1 MRNKL
6 KRSKNVKDTGN
17 QSKAQT
23 SEVIVLSE
31 STCSD
36 GETSPNAEDK
46 RVSNAAAGF
55 SERQFKPLQ
64 EEREALSAKG
74 AKIAPIF
81 LRKRQQTKS
90 KRSSDGEKTQKSVL
104 PPQSDDLQVSHLT
117 GRDDSVLSS
126 WRGQL
131 LPSALHSCLEEIQT
145 SNPAFPVKAVFR
157 TLQKKAS
164 EGLQECGSTG
174 CSSCPSSAQSCLKE
188 KRRRETETSERTPK
202 RLRSNFA
209 AEDAA
214 GISRCRLSAQEVQEN
229 KVPAV
234 QKQPRSSR
242 LSRTHKLKQQTGRT
256 EANLV
261 TNCEPNS
268 GWTNHT
274 GSDTQSL
281 KSYEMLQGDSC
292 FEDVLWTDK
301 YSPQDSS
308 EVIGNSASVKR
319 LHSWLKKWKL
329 RADRDERR
337 KVEERR
343 REENSNDSWDCG
355 DFQGEAGS
363 EEPLCNTMLIT
374 GPSGVGKTASV
385 YACAQE
391 LGFKVFEVNCSSQRS
406 GRHVLSQLQEATQ
419 SHLVEMSGT
428 DPLKPAYFNNYSTS
442 SSTNKPETLPGKPA
456 LHKNLTSTR
465 KKKAAQNLASYRC
478 KVKAKPA
485 TVTLVHYFKMKTKA
499 NRLHLGGLSPS
510 EKPDSKKVG
519 DSSSGCDQTAPQN
532 KKTATSLILFEEVDV
547 IFDDDVGFL
556 AAIKAFMT
564 TTKRPVILT
573 TNDPTFKERFD
584 CSLEE
589 IIFKPPSAV
598 NVCTYLQLVC
608 LVEKVRLDLD
618 DVSSLL
624 RLSCGDVR
632 RCLLQLQFWV
642 YSGGRRTS
650 RSGSFPKE
658 PLCIQYSNATEEGNR
673 LDSQL
678 PPCKTGCSA
687 NMLGLYP
694 ATPNYLLNL
703 LKGPSWSKAAMNK
716 LLNVLAESWRRAVP
730 LLYSNLELLLSI
742 GGKGTL
748 VHNMDEVILSG
759 LQSEPAPSN
768 SNVCFQKQNQ
778 NVSPNVSVT
787 SSKPVR
793 NISRL
798 SRRKCISSS
807 SDPSS
812 HKPQIT
818 SSLNETPPSSPSSS
832 DKTEQKVT
840 SGCLEALTDFFDL
853 MSYLDATLPAAEM
866 LVSGSCTP
874 EAFIW
879 TGAELKDGLL
889 DEMSEE
895 EGWSWSQERLLDI
908 QAAVE
913 GLGCRRYW
921 WRMSEVWTGAQKDRQ
936 KLEDKKW
943 GRLVESLAFTSSS
956 QRRSFSFSFPSLCAS
971 SVSQRRYRLSRM
983 VLSSKSFSL
992 LGNRQAVSVDYMP
1005 ALRSICRSHRTRQQ
1019 QGETVRCLN
1028 YLSSTHLGL
1037 SNSAMQ
1043 LLAEDFTS
1051 LTHFTPTSIY
1061 LN

>member
-81 LRKRQQTKS
+81 LRKRQQSKS

-145 SNPAFPVKAVFR
+145 SNPAFPVQAVFR

-164 EGLQECGSTG
+164 EGLQDST
-174 CSSCPSSAQSCLKE
+174 QSCLKE

-202 RLRSNFA
+202 RPRSNFA

-214 GISRCRLSAQEVQEN
+214 GISRCRLSAQE
-229 KVPAV
+229 
-234 QKQPRSSR
+234 S
-242 LSRTHKLKQQTGRT
+242 LSHALFFYLSQ
-256 EANLV
+256 
-261 TNCEPNS
+261 
-268 GWTNHT
+268 H
-274 GSDTQSL
+274 
-281 KSYEMLQGDSC
+281 LQLLSFRKKTFSTLFCPDSC

-308 EVIGNSASVKR
+308 EVIGNSAPVKR

-337 KVEERR
+337 K
-343 REENSNDSWDCG
+343 SSCSDSWDCG

-385 YACAQE
+385 YACTQE

-419 SHLVEMSGT
+419 SHLVMIAVIGEIIYSMIT
-428 DPLKPAYFNNYSTS
+428 YLPLR
-442 SSTNKPETLPGKPA
+442 KPA

-485 TVTLVHYFKMKTKA
+485 TVTLVHYFQMKTKA

-598 NVCTYLQLVC
+598 SQSYLLVC

-650 RSGSFPKE
+650 
-658 PLCIQYSNATEEGNR
+658 Q
-673 LDSQL
+673 
-678 PPCKTGCSA
+678 
-687 NMLGLYP
+687 M
-694 ATPNYLLNL
+694 
-703 LKGPSWSKAAMNK
+703 AMNK

-742 GGKGTL
+742 GAKGTL

-759 LQSEPAPSN
+759 LQSE
-768 SNVCFQKQNQ
+768 
-778 NVSPNVSVT
+778 
-787 SSKPVR
+787 
-793 NISRL
+793 L

-921 WRMSEVWTGAQKDRQ
+921 WRMSEVWTGAQNDRQ
-936 KLEDKKW
+936 KLEDKNSS
-943 GRLVESLAFTSSS
+943 ESTVPLHSLHKFI
-956 QRRSFSFSFPSLCAS
+956 QFKQKHKNVCLSLCYTCACPS

>member
-6 KRSKNVKDTGN
+6 KRSKAVKDTGS

-23 SEVIVLSE
+23 SEVIILSD
-31 STCSD
+31 SSCSD
-36 GETSPNAEDK
+36 GETSRTVGGK
-46 RVSNAAAGF
+46 HFSNTAAGF
-55 SERQFKPLQ
+55 SERQFKQLQ
-64 EEREALSAKG
+64 EENNALSAKDT
-74 AKIAPIF
+74 KIAPIF
-81 LRKRQQTKS
+81 LRTRQQSKS

-117 GRDDSVLSS
+117 GKDDSVLPSCR
-126 WRGQL
+126 RGQL

-145 SNPAFPVKAVFR
+145 SNPAFPVQAVFR

-164 EGLQECGSTG
+164 EGLQECESTG
-174 CSSCPSSAQSCLKE
+174 CSSHPGSLLSFEKE
-188 KRRRETETSERTPK
+188 KRRRENEISERTPK

-214 GISRCRLSAQEVQEN
+214 GISRYHLSVQEVQGSR
-229 KVPAV
+229 VPAV

-261 TNCEPNS
+261 TSCEPIS
-268 GWTNHT
+268 GWRNRTE
-274 GSDTQSL
+274 SDTQSL
-281 KSYEMLQGDSC
+281 KNCETLQGDSC
-292 FEDVLWTDK
+292 FENVLWTDK

-319 LHSWLKKWKL
+319 LNSWLKKWKL
-329 RADRDERR
+329 RADRDESR

-428 DPLKPAYFNNYSTS
+428 DSLKPAYFNNYCTN
-442 SSTNKPETLPGKPA
+442 SSTNKPETLPGKSA
-456 LHKNLTSTR
+456 LHRNLTSTR
-465 KKKAAQNLASYRC
+465 KKKAARILASSCR

-499 NRLHLGGLSPS
+499 DRLHFDGLSPC
-510 EKPDSKKVG
+510 EKTDSKKLD
-519 DSSSGCDQTAPQN
+519 DSSPGCDQTAPQN

-589 IIFKPPSAV
+589 IIFKTPSAV
-598 NVCTYLQLVC
+598 NVCSYLQLVC

-618 DVSSLL
+618 DVRGLL
-624 RLSCGDVR
+624 RLSRGDVR

-642 YSGGRRTS
+642 YSGGRRTCQ
-650 RSGSFPKE
+650 SGSFPKG

-687 NMLGLYP
+687 NMLGLHP
-694 ATPNYLLNL
+694 VTPNYLVNL
-703 LKGPSWSKAAMNK
+703 LKGPSWSEVDMNK
-716 LLNVLAESWRRAVP
+716 LLNVLTESWRRAVP

-742 GGKGTL
+742 GAKGTL
-748 VHNMDEVILSG
+748 VHNMDKGILSG
-759 LQSEPAPSN
+759 LQNESPPSN
-768 SNVCFQKQNQ
+768 SDLYFQKQNQ
-778 NVSPNVSVT
+778 NVRPNVSVS

-793 NISRL
+793 NVSRL

-812 HKPQIT
+812 HKPHIT
-818 SSLNETPPSSPSSS
+818 SLNETPPSSPSSS

-866 LVSGSCTP
+866 LLSGSCTP
-874 EAFIW
+874 EAFVW

-908 QAAVE
+908 RAAVE
-913 GLGCRRYW
+913 GLGCHRYW
-921 WRMSEVWTGAQKDRQ
+921 WRVSEVWTGAQKYRQ

-943 GRLVESLAFTSSS
+943 GRLVESQALTASS
-956 QRRSFSFSFPSLCAS
+956 QRQSLSFGFPSLCAS
-971 SVSQRRYRLSRM
+971 SVSQRRYRLSRT

-1005 ALRSICRSHRTRQQ
+1005 ALRSICRSHRAQQQ

-1028 YLSSTHLGL
+1028 DLSSTHLGL
-1037 SNSAMQ
+1037 SNSTMQ

-1061 LN
+1061 SN

>member
-1 MRNKL
+1 MNIFGL
-6 KRSKNVKDTGN
+6 KENSV
-17 QSKAQT
+17 AQ
-23 SEVIVLSE
+23 IDVL
-31 STCSD
+31 T
-36 GETSPNAEDK
+36 K
-46 RVSNAAAGF
+46 RF
-55 SERQFKPLQ
+55 SERQFKQLQ
-64 EEREALSAKG
+64 EENNALSAKDT
-74 AKIAPIF
+74 KIAPIF
-81 LRKRQQTKS
+81 LRTRQQSKS

-117 GRDDSVLSS
+117 GKDDSVLPSC
-126 WRGQL
+126 RKGQL

-145 SNPAFPVKAVFR
+145 SNPAFPVQAVFR

-164 EGLQECGSTG
+164 EGLQECESTG
-174 CSSCPSSAQSCLKE
+174 
-188 KRRRETETSERTPK
+188 ETE
-202 RLRSNFA
+202 LQF
-209 AEDAA
+209 
-214 GISRCRLSAQEVQEN
+214 
-229 KVPAV
+229 
-234 QKQPRSSR
+234 
-242 LSRTHKLKQQTGRT
+242 
-256 EANLV
+256 V
-261 TNCEPNS
+261 TN
-268 GWTNHT
+268 
-274 GSDTQSL
+274 
-281 KSYEMLQGDSC
+281 SC
-292 FEDVLWTDK
+292 FENVLWTDK

-319 LHSWLKKWKL
+319 LNSWLKKWKL
-329 RADRDERR
+329 RADRDESR

-343 REENSNDSWDCG
+343 REENNSWDCG

-419 SHLVEMSGT
+419 SHLVEINHT
-428 DPLKPAYFNNYSTS
+428 Q
-442 SSTNKPETLPGKPA
+442 
-456 LHKNLTSTR
+456 NLTSTR
-465 KKKAAQNLASYRC
+465 KKKAARILASSCR

-499 NRLHLGGLSPS
+499 DRLHFDGLSPC
-510 EKPDSKKVG
+510 EKTDSKKLD
-519 DSSSGCDQTAPQN
+519 DSSPGCDQTAPQN

-589 IIFKPPSAV
+589 IIFKTPSAV
-598 NVCTYLQLVC
+598 NVCSYLQLVC

-618 DVSSLL
+618 DVRGLL
-624 RLSCGDVR
+624 RLSRGDVR

-642 YSGGRRTS
+642 YSGGRRTYS
-650 RSGSFPKE
+650 QWF
-658 PLCIQYSNATEEGNR
+658 LCLILQ
-673 LDSQL
+673 
-678 PPCKTGCSA
+678 
-687 NMLGLYP
+687 
-694 ATPNYLLNL
+694 
-703 LKGPSWSKAAMNK
+703 GPSWSEVDMNK
-716 LLNVLAESWRRAVP
+716 LLNVLTESWRRAVP

-742 GGKGTL
+742 GAKGTL
-748 VHNMDEVILSG
+748 VHNMDKGILSG
-759 LQSEPAPSN
+759 LQNE
-768 SNVCFQKQNQ
+768 SNV
-778 NVSPNVSVT
+778 
-787 SSKPVR
+787 
-793 NISRL
+793 SRL

-812 HKPQIT
+812 HKPHIT
-818 SSLNETPPSSPSSS
+818 SLNETPPSSPSSS

-866 LVSGSCTP
+866 LLSGSCTP
-874 EAFIW
+874 EAFVW

-908 QAAVE
+908 RAAVE
-913 GLGCRRYW
+913 GLGCHRYW
-921 WRMSEVWTGAQKDRQ
+921 WRVSEVWTGAQKYRQ

-943 GRLVESLAFTSSS
+943 GRLVESQHQNVCL
-956 QRRSFSFSFPSLCAS
+956 SLCSTCACPS
-971 SVSQRRYRLSRM
+971 SVSQRRYRLSRT

-1005 ALRSICRSHRTRQQ
+1005 ALRSICRSHRAQF
-1019 QGETVRCLN
+1019 VSHIRCLN

-1037 SNSAMQ
+1037 SNSTMQ

-1061 LN
+1061 SN

>member
-157 TLQKKAS
+157 TLQKKAR
-164 EGLQECGSTG
+164 

-281 KSYEMLQGDSC
+281 KNSC

-337 KVEERR
+337 K
-343 REENSNDSWDCG
+343 SSCSDSWDCG

-598 NVCTYLQLVC
+598 SQSYLLVC

-658 PLCIQYSNATEEGNR
+658 PLCIQCEFLSIT
-673 LDSQL
+673 
-678 PPCKTGCSA
+678 
-687 NMLGLYP
+687 
-694 ATPNYLLNL
+694 
-703 LKGPSWSKAAMNK
+703 AMNK

-759 LQSEPAPSN
+759 LQSE
-768 SNVCFQKQNQ
+768 
-778 NVSPNVSVT
+778 
-787 SSKPVR
+787 
-793 NISRL
+793 L

-936 KLEDKKW
+936 KLEDKNSS
-943 GRLVESLAFTSSS
+943 ESTVPLHSLHKFIEFK
-956 QRRSFSFSFPSLCAS
+956 QKHKNVCLSLCYTCACPS

-1005 ALRSICRSHRTRQQ
+1005 ALRSICRSHRTRHNA
-1019 QGETVRCLN
+1019 GLHSELTVFCK
-1028 YLSSTHLGL
+1028 
-1037 SNSAMQ
+1037 
-1043 LLAEDFTS
+1043 
-1051 LTHFTPTSIY
+1051 
-1061 LN
+1061 